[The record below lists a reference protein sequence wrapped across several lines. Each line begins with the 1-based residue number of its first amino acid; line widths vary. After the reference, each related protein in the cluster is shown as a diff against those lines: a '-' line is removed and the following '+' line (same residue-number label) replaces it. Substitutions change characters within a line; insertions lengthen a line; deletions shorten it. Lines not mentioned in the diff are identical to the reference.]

1 MTQVRTI
8 LGKVGFTPKGAW
20 DAKKKYDRLDVVSQ
34 AGASFL
40 SLSDENTA
48 LLTDATKWMVIASKG
63 DKGDQGYT
71 VQLKIGTVG
80 SGDQPSVSLID
91 AGVDE
96 QGNPV
101 KEINFVLKR
110 GKTGYTPIIEVG
122 TVTTVDPKNEATI
135 ELIDNGL
142 SEEGVQKYL
151 LNASIPRGETG
162 LPGKGAGNVYV
173 IGDNLEVGKKYLF
186 VPAASGSTEGTFVEY
201 IPPTIP
207 EHPSFPA
214 RSSGLYKITVNN
226 QGHVTDVAAVTKAD
240 ITALGIPGQ
249 DTNTVYTHPGF
260 TARSSGLYKI
270 TVNNQ
275 GHVTDVA
282 AVTKADITALGIPG
296 QDTNTVYTH
305 PGFTAR
311 SSGLYKITVNNQG
324 HVTDVAAVTKADI
337 TALGIPGQDTNTVY
351 THPGFTTRSSG
362 LYKITVNNQGHVT
375 DVAAVTKADI
385 TALGIPAQDTNTTYT
400 AATTQKDGLMSKADK
415 QKVDDSLRLKEYV
428 DVSSLESLP
437 ASPYNL
443 RFVYTNNSPQAINFA
458 NIASVPEMQE
468 FYLSI
473 LNSSGSDFNQP
484 IPNGS
489 GWQSEESSVTLPSGR
504 PIGISIKKEHGVMVV
519 RC

>member
-80 SGDQPSVSLID
+80 SGDQPSVSLTD

-122 TVTTVDPKNEATI
+122 TVTTVDPKNEASI

-186 VPAASGSTEGTFVEY
+186 VPAASGSTEGSFIEY
-201 IPPTIP
+201 VPPTIP
-207 EHPSFPA
+207 EHPSFST

-226 QGHVTDVAAVTKAD
+226 QGHVTDVAAVTKED

-249 DTNTVYTHPGF
+249 DTDTVYTHPGF

-275 GHVTDVA
+275 GHVTGVA
-282 AVTKADITALGIPG
+282 AVTKE
-296 QDTNTVYTH
+296 
-305 PGFTAR
+305 
-311 SSGLYKITVNNQG
+311 
-324 HVTDVAAVTKADI
+324 
-337 TALGIPGQDTNTVY
+337 
-351 THPGFTTRSSG
+351 
-362 LYKITVNNQGHVT
+362 
-375 DVAAVTKADI
+375 DI

-400 AATTQKDGLMSKADK
+400 AATTQKDGLMSKTDK

-428 DVSSLESLP
+428 DVESLEVLP

-473 LNSSGSDFNQP
+473 LNSSGSDFDQP
-484 IPNGS
+484 IPNAD
-489 GWQSEESSVTLPSGR
+489 GWQSEESSVTLPNGKRTGVSL
-504 PIGISIKKEHGVMVV
+504 KKEHGVIVV

>member
-34 AGASFL
+34 AGAGFL

-80 SGDQPSVSLID
+80 SGDQPSVSLTD

-186 VPAASGSTEGTFVEY
+186 VPAASGSTEGSFIEY
-201 IPPTIP
+201 VPPTIP
-207 EHPSFPA
+207 EHPSLYPH
-214 RSSGLYKITVNN
+214 SSGLYKITVNN
-226 QGHVTDVAAVTKAD
+226 QGHVTDVAAVTKED

-249 DTNTVYTHPGF
+249 DTDTVYTHPGF

-275 GHVTDVA
+275 GHCTGVT
-282 AVTKADITALGIPG
+282 AVTKE
-296 QDTNTVYTH
+296 
-305 PGFTAR
+305 
-311 SSGLYKITVNNQG
+311 
-324 HVTDVAAVTKADI
+324 
-337 TALGIPGQDTNTVY
+337 
-351 THPGFTTRSSG
+351 
-362 LYKITVNNQGHVT
+362 
-375 DVAAVTKADI
+375 DI

-400 AATTQKDGLMSKADK
+400 AATTQKDGLMSKTDK

-428 DVSSLESLP
+428 DVESLEVLP

>member
-63 DKGDQGYT
+63 GKGDQGYT

-80 SGDQPSVSLID
+80 SGDQPSVSLTD

-142 SEEGVQKYL
+142 SEDGVQKYL

-186 VPAASGSTEGTFVEY
+186 VPAASGSTEGSFIEY
-201 IPPTIP
+201 VPPTIP
-207 EHPSFPA
+207 EHPSFST

-226 QGHVTDVAAVTKAD
+226 QGHVTDVAAVTKED

-275 GHVTDVA
+275 GHVTGVT
-282 AVTKADITALGIPG
+282 AVTKE
-296 QDTNTVYTH
+296 
-305 PGFTAR
+305 
-311 SSGLYKITVNNQG
+311 
-324 HVTDVAAVTKADI
+324 
-337 TALGIPGQDTNTVY
+337 
-351 THPGFTTRSSG
+351 
-362 LYKITVNNQGHVT
+362 
-375 DVAAVTKADI
+375 DI

-400 AATTQKDGLMSKADK
+400 AATTQKDGLMSKTDK

-428 DVSSLESLP
+428 DVESLEVLP

-489 GWQSEESSVTLPSGR
+489 GWQSEESSVTLPNGKRTGVSL
-504 PIGISIKKEHGVMVV
+504 KKEHGVIVV

>member
-63 DKGDQGYT
+63 GKGDQGYT

-80 SGDQPSVSLID
+80 SGDQPSVSLTD

-186 VPAASGSTEGTFVEY
+186 VPAASGSTEGSFIEY
-201 IPPTIP
+201 VPPTIP
-207 EHPSFPA
+207 EHPSFSTRSSGLYKITVNNQGHVTDVAAVTKEDITALGIPGQDTDTVYTHPGFTA

-226 QGHVTDVAAVTKAD
+226 QGHVTDVAAVTKED

-282 AVTKADITALGIPG
+282 AVTKE
-296 QDTNTVYTH
+296 
-305 PGFTAR
+305 
-311 SSGLYKITVNNQG
+311 
-324 HVTDVAAVTKADI
+324 
-337 TALGIPGQDTNTVY
+337 
-351 THPGFTTRSSG
+351 
-362 LYKITVNNQGHVT
+362 
-375 DVAAVTKADI
+375 DI

-400 AATTQKDGLMSKADK
+400 AATTQKDGLMSKTDK

>member
-34 AGASFL
+34 AGAGFL

-80 SGDQPSVSLID
+80 SGDQPSVSLTD

-186 VPAASGSTEGTFVEY
+186 VPAASGSTEGSFIEY
-201 IPPTIP
+201 VPPTIP
-207 EHPSFPA
+207 EHPSFST

-226 QGHVTDVAAVTKAD
+226 QGHVTDVAAVTKED

-275 GHVTDVA
+275 GHVTGVA
-282 AVTKADITALGIPG
+282 EVTKEDITALGIPG

-324 HVTDVAAVTKADI
+324 HVTGVTAVTKE
-337 TALGIPGQDTNTVY
+337 
-351 THPGFTTRSSG
+351 
-362 LYKITVNNQGHVT
+362 
-375 DVAAVTKADI
+375 DI

-400 AATTQKDGLMSKADK
+400 AATTQKDGLMSKTDK

-428 DVSSLESLP
+428 DVESLEVLP

>member
-80 SGDQPSVSLID
+80 SGDQPSVSLTD

-122 TVTTVDPKNEATI
+122 TVTTVDPKSEASI

-186 VPAASGSTEGTFVEY
+186 VPAASGSTEGSFIEY
-201 IPPTIP
+201 VPPTIP

-226 QGHVTDVAAVTKAD
+226 QGHVTDVAAVTKSD

-249 DTNTVYTHPGF
+249 DTNTVYIHPGF

-324 HVTDVAAVTKADI
+324 HVT
-337 TALGIPGQDTNTVY
+337 G
-351 THPGFTTRSSG
+351 
-362 LYKITVNNQGHVT
+362 
-375 DVAAVTKADI
+375 VAAVTKADI

-400 AATTQKDGLMSKADK
+400 AATTQKDGLMSKTDK

-473 LNSSGSDFNQP
+473 LNSSGSDFDQP

>member
-63 DKGDQGYT
+63 GKGDQGYT

-80 SGDQPSVSLID
+80 SGDQPSVSLTD

-186 VPAASGSTEGTFVEY
+186 VPAASGSTEGSFIEY
-201 IPPTIP
+201 VPPTIP
-207 EHPSFPA
+207 EHPSFST

-226 QGHVTDVAAVTKAD
+226 QGHVTDVAAVTKED

-249 DTNTVYTHPGF
+249 DTDTVYTHPGF

-275 GHVTDVA
+275 GHVTGVT
-282 AVTKADITALGIPG
+282 AVTKE
-296 QDTNTVYTH
+296 
-305 PGFTAR
+305 
-311 SSGLYKITVNNQG
+311 
-324 HVTDVAAVTKADI
+324 
-337 TALGIPGQDTNTVY
+337 
-351 THPGFTTRSSG
+351 
-362 LYKITVNNQGHVT
+362 
-375 DVAAVTKADI
+375 DI

-400 AATTQKDGLMSKADK
+400 AATTQKDGLMSKTDK

-428 DVSSLESLP
+428 DVESLEVLP

-489 GWQSEESSVTLPSGR
+489 GWQSEESSVTLPNGKRTGVSL
-504 PIGISIKKEHGVMVV
+504 KKEHGVIVV

>member
-20 DAKKKYDRLDVVSQ
+20 DVKKKYDRLDVVSQ

-63 DKGDQGYT
+63 GKGDQGYT

-80 SGDQPSVSLID
+80 SGDQPSVSLTD

-186 VPAASGSTEGTFVEY
+186 VPAASGSTEGSFIEY
-201 IPPTIP
+201 VPPTIP
-207 EHPSFPA
+207 EHPSF
-214 RSSGLYKITVNN
+214 S
-226 QGHVTDVAAVTKAD
+226 
-240 ITALGIPGQ
+240 
-249 DTNTVYTHPGF
+249 
-260 TARSSGLYKI
+260 
-270 TVNNQ
+270 
-275 GHVTDVA
+275 
-282 AVTKADITALGIPG
+282 
-296 QDTNTVYTH
+296 
-305 PGFTAR
+305 
-311 SSGLYKITVNNQG
+311 
-324 HVTDVAAVTKADI
+324 
-337 TALGIPGQDTNTVY
+337 
-351 THPGFTTRSSG
+351 TRSSG

-375 DVAAVTKADI
+375 DVAAVTKEDI

-400 AATTQKDGLMSKADK
+400 AATTQKDGLMSKTDK

-489 GWQSEESSVTLPSGR
+489 G
-504 PIGISIKKEHGVMVV
+504 
-519 RC
+519 

>member
-80 SGDQPSVSLID
+80 SGDQPSVSLTD

-122 TVTTVDPKNEATI
+122 TVTTVDPKNEASI

-186 VPAASGSTEGTFVEY
+186 VPAASGSTEGSFIEY
-201 IPPTIP
+201 VPPTIP
-207 EHPSFPA
+207 EHPSFST

-249 DTNTVYTHPGF
+249 DTDTIYTHPGFTARSSGLYKIMVNNQGHVTDVAAVTKEDITALGIPGQDTDTVYTHPGF

-275 GHVTDVA
+275 GHVTGVT
-282 AVTKADITALGIPG
+282 AVTKE
-296 QDTNTVYTH
+296 
-305 PGFTAR
+305 
-311 SSGLYKITVNNQG
+311 
-324 HVTDVAAVTKADI
+324 
-337 TALGIPGQDTNTVY
+337 
-351 THPGFTTRSSG
+351 
-362 LYKITVNNQGHVT
+362 
-375 DVAAVTKADI
+375 DI

-400 AATTQKDGLMSKADK
+400 AATTQKDGLMSKTDK

-428 DVSSLESLP
+428 DVESLEILP

-473 LNSSGSDFNQP
+473 LNSSGSDFDQP
-484 IPNGS
+484 IPNAD
-489 GWQSEESSVTLPSGR
+489 GWQSEESSVTLPNGKRTGVSL
-504 PIGISIKKEHGVMVV
+504 KKEHGVIVV

>member
-63 DKGDQGYT
+63 GKGDQGYT

-80 SGDQPSVSLID
+80 SGDQPSVSLTD

-186 VPAASGSTEGTFVEY
+186 VPAASGSTEGSFIEY
-201 IPPTIP
+201 VPPTIP
-207 EHPSFPA
+207 EHPSFST

-226 QGHVTDVAAVTKAD
+226 QGHVTGVAEVTKED

-275 GHVTDVA
+275 GHVTGVA
-282 AVTKADITALGIPG
+282 EVTKEDITALGIPG

-324 HVTDVAAVTKADI
+324 HVTGVTAVTKE
-337 TALGIPGQDTNTVY
+337 
-351 THPGFTTRSSG
+351 
-362 LYKITVNNQGHVT
+362 
-375 DVAAVTKADI
+375 DI

-400 AATTQKDGLMSKADK
+400 AATTQKDGLMSKTDK

>member
-80 SGDQPSVSLID
+80 SGDQPSVSLTD

-122 TVTTVDPKNEATI
+122 TVTTVDPKNEASI

-186 VPAASGSTEGTFVEY
+186 VPAASGSTEGSFIEY
-201 IPPTIP
+201 VPPTIP
-207 EHPSFPA
+207 EHPSFST

-226 QGHVTDVAAVTKAD
+226 QGHVTDVAAVTKED

-249 DTNTVYTHPGF
+249 DTDTIYTHPGFTARSSGLYKIMVNNQGHVTDVAAVTKEDITALGIPGQDTDTVYTHPGF

-275 GHVTDVA
+275 GHVTGVT
-282 AVTKADITALGIPG
+282 AVTKE
-296 QDTNTVYTH
+296 
-305 PGFTAR
+305 
-311 SSGLYKITVNNQG
+311 
-324 HVTDVAAVTKADI
+324 
-337 TALGIPGQDTNTVY
+337 
-351 THPGFTTRSSG
+351 
-362 LYKITVNNQGHVT
+362 
-375 DVAAVTKADI
+375 DI

-400 AATTQKDGLMSKADK
+400 AATTQKDGLMSKTDK

-428 DVSSLESLP
+428 DVESLEILP

-473 LNSSGSDFNQP
+473 LNSSGSDFDQP
-484 IPNGS
+484 IPNAD
-489 GWQSEESSVTLPSGR
+489 GWQSEESSVTLPNGKRTGVSL
-504 PIGISIKKEHGVMVV
+504 KKEHGVIVV

>member
-80 SGDQPSVSLID
+80 SGDQPSVSLTD

-201 IPPTIP
+201 VPPTIP
-207 EHPSFPA
+207 EHPSFSTH
-214 RSSGLYKITVNN
+214 SSGLYKITVN
-226 QGHVTDVAAVTKAD
+226 
-240 ITALGIPGQ
+240 
-249 DTNTVYTHPGF
+249 
-260 TARSSGLYKI
+260 R
-270 TVNNQ
+270 
-275 GHVTDVA
+275 
-282 AVTKADITALGIPG
+282 
-296 QDTNTVYTH
+296 
-305 PGFTAR
+305 
-311 SSGLYKITVNNQG
+311 
-324 HVTDVAAVTKADI
+324 
-337 TALGIPGQDTNTVY
+337 
-351 THPGFTTRSSG
+351 
-362 LYKITVNNQGHVT
+362 
-375 DVAAVTKADI
+375 
-385 TALGIPAQDTNTTYT
+385 
-400 AATTQKDGLMSKADK
+400 
-415 QKVDDSLRLKEYV
+415 
-428 DVSSLESLP
+428 
-437 ASPYNL
+437 
-443 RFVYTNNSPQAINFA
+443 
-458 NIASVPEMQE
+458 
-468 FYLSI
+468 
-473 LNSSGSDFNQP
+473 
-484 IPNGS
+484 
-489 GWQSEESSVTLPSGR
+489 
-504 PIGISIKKEHGVMVV
+504 
-519 RC
+519 

>member
-34 AGASFL
+34 AGTGFL

-80 SGDQPSVSLID
+80 SGDQPSVSLTD

-101 KEINFVLKR
+101 KKINFVLKR

-122 TVTTVDPKNEATI
+122 TVTTVDPKNEASI

-186 VPAASGSTEGTFVEY
+186 VPAASGSTEGSFIEY
-201 IPPTIP
+201 VPPTIP

-226 QGHVTDVAAVTKAD
+226 QGHVTDVAAVTKEDITALGIPGQDTDTVYTHPGFTARSSGLYKITVNNQGHVTGVAAVTKED

-275 GHVTDVA
+275 GHVTGVA
-282 AVTKADITALGIPG
+282 AVTKE
-296 QDTNTVYTH
+296 
-305 PGFTAR
+305 
-311 SSGLYKITVNNQG
+311 
-324 HVTDVAAVTKADI
+324 
-337 TALGIPGQDTNTVY
+337 
-351 THPGFTTRSSG
+351 
-362 LYKITVNNQGHVT
+362 
-375 DVAAVTKADI
+375 DI

-400 AATTQKDGLMSKADK
+400 AATTQKDGLMSKTDK

-428 DVSSLESLP
+428 DVESLEVLP

-473 LNSSGSDFNQP
+473 LNNSGSDFDQP
-484 IPNGS
+484 IPNAD
-489 GWQSEESSVTLPSGR
+489 GWQSEESSVTLPNGKRTGVSL
-504 PIGISIKKEHGVMVV
+504 KKEHGVIVV

>member
-80 SGDQPSVSLID
+80 SGDQPSVSLTD

-186 VPAASGSTEGTFVEY
+186 VPAASGSTEGSFIEY
-201 IPPTIP
+201 VPPTIP
-207 EHPSFPA
+207 EHPSFSTRSSGLYKITVNNQGHVTDVAAVTKEDITALGIPAQDTDTVYTHPGFTA

-226 QGHVTDVAAVTKAD
+226 QGHVTDVAAVTKED

-275 GHVTDVA
+275 GHVTGVT
-282 AVTKADITALGIPG
+282 AVTKE
-296 QDTNTVYTH
+296 
-305 PGFTAR
+305 
-311 SSGLYKITVNNQG
+311 
-324 HVTDVAAVTKADI
+324 
-337 TALGIPGQDTNTVY
+337 
-351 THPGFTTRSSG
+351 
-362 LYKITVNNQGHVT
+362 
-375 DVAAVTKADI
+375 DI

-400 AATTQKDGLMSKADK
+400 AATTQKDGLMSKTDK

-489 GWQSEESSVTLPSGR
+489 GWQSEESSVTLPNGKRTGVSL
-504 PIGISIKKEHGVMVV
+504 KKEHGVIVV

>member
-63 DKGDQGYT
+63 GKGDQGYT

-80 SGDQPSVSLID
+80 SGDQPSVSLTD

-186 VPAASGSTEGTFVEY
+186 VPAASGSTEGSFIEY
-201 IPPTIP
+201 VPPTIP
-207 EHPSFPA
+207 EHPSFSTRSSGLYKITVNNRGHVTDVAAVTKEDITALGIPGQDTDTVYTHPGFTA

-226 QGHVTDVAAVTKAD
+226 QGHVTGVAEVTKED

-275 GHVTDVA
+275 GHVTGVT
-282 AVTKADITALGIPG
+282 AVTKE
-296 QDTNTVYTH
+296 
-305 PGFTAR
+305 
-311 SSGLYKITVNNQG
+311 
-324 HVTDVAAVTKADI
+324 
-337 TALGIPGQDTNTVY
+337 
-351 THPGFTTRSSG
+351 
-362 LYKITVNNQGHVT
+362 
-375 DVAAVTKADI
+375 DI

-400 AATTQKDGLMSKADK
+400 AATTQKDGLMSKTDK

>member
-8 LGKVGFTPKGAW
+8 LGKVGFTPKGTW

-80 SGDQPSVSLID
+80 SGDQPSVGLTD

-186 VPAASGSTEGTFVEY
+186 VPAASGSTEGSFIEY
-201 IPPTIP
+201 VPPTIP

-282 AVTKADITALGIPG
+282 AVTKADITALGIP
-296 QDTNTVYTH
+296 
-305 PGFTAR
+305 
-311 SSGLYKITVNNQG
+311 
-324 HVTDVAAVTKADI
+324 
-337 TALGIPGQDTNTVY
+337 
-351 THPGFTTRSSG
+351 
-362 LYKITVNNQGHVT
+362 
-375 DVAAVTKADI
+375 
-385 TALGIPAQDTNTTYT
+385 AQDTNTTYT
-400 AATTQKDGLMSKADK
+400 AATTQKDGLMSKTDK

>member
-80 SGDQPSVSLID
+80 SGDQPSVSLTD

-122 TVTTVDPKNEATI
+122 TVTTVDPKNEASI

-186 VPAASGSTEGTFVEY
+186 VPAASGSTEGSFIEY
-201 IPPTIP
+201 VPPTIP
-207 EHPSFPA
+207 EHPSFST

-226 QGHVTDVAAVTKAD
+226 QGHVTDVAAVTKED

-249 DTNTVYTHPGF
+249 DTDTVYTHPGF

-275 GHVTDVA
+275 GHVTGVT
-282 AVTKADITALGIPG
+282 AVTKE
-296 QDTNTVYTH
+296 
-305 PGFTAR
+305 
-311 SSGLYKITVNNQG
+311 
-324 HVTDVAAVTKADI
+324 
-337 TALGIPGQDTNTVY
+337 
-351 THPGFTTRSSG
+351 
-362 LYKITVNNQGHVT
+362 
-375 DVAAVTKADI
+375 DI

-400 AATTQKDGLMSKADK
+400 AATTQKDGLMSKTDK

-428 DVSSLESLP
+428 DVESLEILP

-473 LNSSGSDFNQP
+473 LNSSGSDFDQP
-484 IPNGS
+484 IPNAD
-489 GWQSEESSVTLPSGR
+489 GWQSEESSVTLPNGKRTGVSL
-504 PIGISIKKEHGVMVV
+504 KKEHGVIVV

>member
-63 DKGDQGYT
+63 GKGDQGYT

-80 SGDQPSVSLID
+80 SGDQPSVSLTD

-186 VPAASGSTEGTFVEY
+186 VPAASGSTEGSFIEY
-201 IPPTIP
+201 VPPTIP
-207 EHPSFPA
+207 EHPSF
-214 RSSGLYKITVNN
+214 S
-226 QGHVTDVAAVTKAD
+226 
-240 ITALGIPGQ
+240 
-249 DTNTVYTHPGF
+249 
-260 TARSSGLYKI
+260 
-270 TVNNQ
+270 
-275 GHVTDVA
+275 
-282 AVTKADITALGIPG
+282 
-296 QDTNTVYTH
+296 
-305 PGFTAR
+305 
-311 SSGLYKITVNNQG
+311 
-324 HVTDVAAVTKADI
+324 
-337 TALGIPGQDTNTVY
+337 
-351 THPGFTTRSSG
+351 TRSSG

-375 DVAAVTKADI
+375 DVAAVTKEDI
-385 TALGIPAQDTNTTYT
+385 TALGIPGQDTNTTYT
-400 AATTQKDGLMSKADK
+400 AATTQKDGLMSKTDK

>member
-80 SGDQPSVSLID
+80 SGDQPSVSLTD

-122 TVTTVDPKNEATI
+122 TVTTVDPKSEASI

-186 VPAASGSTEGTFVEY
+186 VPAASGSTEGSFIEY
-201 IPPTIP
+201 VPPTIP

-337 TALGIPGQDTNTVY
+337 TALGIPGQDTNT
-351 THPGFTTRSSG
+351 
-362 LYKITVNNQGHVT
+362 
-375 DVAAVTKADI
+375 
-385 TALGIPAQDTNTTYT
+385 TYT
-400 AATTQKDGLMSKADK
+400 AATTQKDGLMSKTDK

-473 LNSSGSDFNQP
+473 LNSSGSDFDQP

>member
-34 AGASFL
+34 AGTGFL

-80 SGDQPSVSLID
+80 SGDQPSVSLTD

-101 KEINFVLKR
+101 KKINFVLKR

-122 TVTTVDPKNEATI
+122 TVTTVDPKNEASI

-186 VPAASGSTEGTFVEY
+186 VPAASGSTEGSFIEY
-201 IPPTIP
+201 VPPTIP

-226 QGHVTDVAAVTKAD
+226 QGHVTDVAAVTKED

-249 DTNTVYTHPGF
+249 DTDTV
-260 TARSSGLYKI
+260 
-270 TVNNQ
+270 
-275 GHVTDVA
+275 
-282 AVTKADITALGIPG
+282 
-296 QDTNTVYTH
+296 
-305 PGFTAR
+305 
-311 SSGLYKITVNNQG
+311 
-324 HVTDVAAVTKADI
+324 
-337 TALGIPGQDTNTVY
+337 
-351 THPGFTTRSSG
+351 
-362 LYKITVNNQGHVT
+362 
-375 DVAAVTKADI
+375 
-385 TALGIPAQDTNTTYT
+385 
-400 AATTQKDGLMSKADK
+400 
-415 QKVDDSLRLKEYV
+415 
-428 DVSSLESLP
+428 
-437 ASPYNL
+437 
-443 RFVYTNNSPQAINFA
+443 
-458 NIASVPEMQE
+458 
-468 FYLSI
+468 
-473 LNSSGSDFNQP
+473 
-484 IPNGS
+484 
-489 GWQSEESSVTLPSGR
+489 
-504 PIGISIKKEHGVMVV
+504 
-519 RC
+519 

>member
-63 DKGDQGYT
+63 GKGDQGYT

-80 SGDQPSVSLID
+80 SGDQPSVSLTD

-186 VPAASGSTEGTFVEY
+186 VPAASGSTEGSFIEY
-201 IPPTIP
+201 VPPTIP
-207 EHPSFPA
+207 EHPSFST

-226 QGHVTDVAAVTKAD
+226 QGHVTDVAAVTKED

-282 AVTKADITALGIPG
+282 AVTKEDITALGIPG

-324 HVTDVAAVTKADI
+324 HVTGVTAVTKE
-337 TALGIPGQDTNTVY
+337 
-351 THPGFTTRSSG
+351 
-362 LYKITVNNQGHVT
+362 
-375 DVAAVTKADI
+375 DI

-400 AATTQKDGLMSKADK
+400 AATTQKDGLMSKTDK

>member
-40 SLSDENTA
+40 SLLDENTA

-80 SGDQPSVSLID
+80 SGDQPSVSLTD

-186 VPAASGSTEGTFVEY
+186 VPAASGSTEGAFIEY
-201 IPPTIP
+201 VPPTIP
-207 EHPSFPA
+207 EHPSFST

-226 QGHVTDVAAVTKAD
+226 QGHVTDVAAVTKED

-249 DTNTVYTHPGF
+249 DTDTVYTHPGF

-275 GHVTDVA
+275 GHVTGVT
-282 AVTKADITALGIPG
+282 AVTKE
-296 QDTNTVYTH
+296 
-305 PGFTAR
+305 
-311 SSGLYKITVNNQG
+311 
-324 HVTDVAAVTKADI
+324 
-337 TALGIPGQDTNTVY
+337 
-351 THPGFTTRSSG
+351 
-362 LYKITVNNQGHVT
+362 
-375 DVAAVTKADI
+375 DI

-400 AATTQKDGLMSKADK
+400 AATTQKDGLMSKTDK

-473 LNSSGSDFNQP
+473 LNSSGSDFDQP
-484 IPNGS
+484 IPNAD

>member
-48 LLTDATKWMVIASKG
+48 LLTDATQWMVIANKG

-80 SGDQPSVSLID
+80 SGDQPSVSLTD

-186 VPAASGSTEGTFVEY
+186 VPAASGSTEGAFIEY
-201 IPPTIP
+201 VPPTIP
-207 EHPSFPA
+207 EHPSF
-214 RSSGLYKITVNN
+214 S
-226 QGHVTDVAAVTKAD
+226 
-240 ITALGIPGQ
+240 
-249 DTNTVYTHPGF
+249 
-260 TARSSGLYKI
+260 
-270 TVNNQ
+270 
-275 GHVTDVA
+275 
-282 AVTKADITALGIPG
+282 
-296 QDTNTVYTH
+296 
-305 PGFTAR
+305 
-311 SSGLYKITVNNQG
+311 
-324 HVTDVAAVTKADI
+324 
-337 TALGIPGQDTNTVY
+337 
-351 THPGFTTRSSG
+351 TRSSG

-375 DVAAVTKADI
+375 DVAEVTKEDI

-400 AATTQKDGLMSKADK
+400 AATTQKDGLMSKTDK

-428 DVSSLESLP
+428 DVESLEALP

-473 LNSSGSDFNQP
+473 LNSSGSDFDQP

-489 GWQSEESSVTLPSGR
+489 GWQSEESSVTLPNGKRTGVSL
-504 PIGISIKKEHGVMVV
+504 KKEHGVIVV

>member
-1 MTQVRTI
+1 M
-8 LGKVGFTPKGAW
+8 KGGV
-20 DAKKKYDRLDVVSQ
+20 YRM
-34 AGASFL
+34 
-40 SLSDENTA
+40 
-48 LLTDATKWMVIASKG
+48 LT
-63 DKGDQGYT
+63 
-71 VQLKIGTVG
+71 
-80 SGDQPSVSLID
+80 
-91 AGVDE
+91 
-96 QGNPV
+96 
-101 KEINFVLKR
+101 
-110 GKTGYTPIIEVG
+110 IEVG

-186 VPAASGSTEGTFVEY
+186 VPAASGSTEGSFIEY
-201 IPPTIP
+201 VPPTIP
-207 EHPSFPA
+207 EHPSFSTRSSGLYKITVNNQGHVTDVAAVTKEDITALGIPGQDTDTVYTHPGFTA

-226 QGHVTDVAAVTKAD
+226 QGHVTDVAAVTKED

-275 GHVTDVA
+275 GHVTGVT
-282 AVTKADITALGIPG
+282 AVTKE
-296 QDTNTVYTH
+296 
-305 PGFTAR
+305 
-311 SSGLYKITVNNQG
+311 
-324 HVTDVAAVTKADI
+324 
-337 TALGIPGQDTNTVY
+337 
-351 THPGFTTRSSG
+351 
-362 LYKITVNNQGHVT
+362 
-375 DVAAVTKADI
+375 DI

-400 AATTQKDGLMSKADK
+400 AATTQKDGLMSKTDK

-428 DVSSLESLP
+428 DVESLEVLP

-489 GWQSEESSVTLPSGR
+489 GWQSEESSVTLPNGKRTGVSL
-504 PIGISIKKEHGVMVV
+504 KKEHGVIVV

>member
-63 DKGDQGYT
+63 GKGDQGYT

-80 SGDQPSVSLID
+80 SGDQPSVSLTD

-186 VPAASGSTEGTFVEY
+186 VPAASGSTEGSFIEY
-201 IPPTIP
+201 VPPTIP
-207 EHPSFPA
+207 EHPSFST

-226 QGHVTDVAAVTKAD
+226 QGHVTDVAAVTKED

-275 GHVTDVA
+275 GHVTGVA
-282 AVTKADITALGIPG
+282 EVTKEDITALGIPG

-324 HVTDVAAVTKADI
+324 HVTGVTAVTKE
-337 TALGIPGQDTNTVY
+337 
-351 THPGFTTRSSG
+351 
-362 LYKITVNNQGHVT
+362 
-375 DVAAVTKADI
+375 DI

-400 AATTQKDGLMSKADK
+400 AATTQKDGLMSKTDK

>member
-80 SGDQPSVSLID
+80 SGDQPSVSLTD

-337 TALGIPGQDTNTVY
+337 TALGIP
-351 THPGFTTRSSG
+351 
-362 LYKITVNNQGHVT
+362 
-375 DVAAVTKADI
+375 
-385 TALGIPAQDTNTTYT
+385 AQDTNTTYT
-400 AATTQKDGLMSKADK
+400 AATTQKDGLMSKTDK

>member
-282 AVTKADITALGIPG
+282 AVTKADITALGIP
-296 QDTNTVYTH
+296 
-305 PGFTAR
+305 
-311 SSGLYKITVNNQG
+311 
-324 HVTDVAAVTKADI
+324 
-337 TALGIPGQDTNTVY
+337 
-351 THPGFTTRSSG
+351 
-362 LYKITVNNQGHVT
+362 
-375 DVAAVTKADI
+375 
-385 TALGIPAQDTNTTYT
+385 AQDTNTTYT

>member
-80 SGDQPSVSLID
+80 SGDQPSVSLTD

-122 TVTTVDPKNEATI
+122 TVTTVDPKSEASI

-186 VPAASGSTEGTFVEY
+186 VPAASGSTEGSFIEY
-201 IPPTIP
+201 VPPTIP

-282 AVTKADITALGIPG
+282 AVTKADITALGIP
-296 QDTNTVYTH
+296 
-305 PGFTAR
+305 
-311 SSGLYKITVNNQG
+311 
-324 HVTDVAAVTKADI
+324 
-337 TALGIPGQDTNTVY
+337 
-351 THPGFTTRSSG
+351 
-362 LYKITVNNQGHVT
+362 
-375 DVAAVTKADI
+375 
-385 TALGIPAQDTNTTYT
+385 AQDTNTTYT
-400 AATTQKDGLMSKADK
+400 AATTQKDGLMSKTDK

-473 LNSSGSDFNQP
+473 LNSSGSDFDQP

>member
-40 SLSDENTA
+40 SLLDENTA

-80 SGDQPSVSLID
+80 SGDQPSVSLTD

-186 VPAASGSTEGTFVEY
+186 VPAASGSTEGSFIEY
-201 IPPTIP
+201 VPPTIP
-207 EHPSFPA
+207 EHPSFST

-226 QGHVTDVAAVTKAD
+226 QGHVTDVAAVTKED

-249 DTNTVYTHPGF
+249 DTDTVYTHPGF

-275 GHVTDVA
+275 GHVTGVA
-282 AVTKADITALGIPG
+282 AVTKEDITALGIPG
-296 QDTNTVYTH
+296 QDTDTVYTH

-324 HVTDVAAVTKADI
+324 HVTGVTAVTKE
-337 TALGIPGQDTNTVY
+337 
-351 THPGFTTRSSG
+351 
-362 LYKITVNNQGHVT
+362 
-375 DVAAVTKADI
+375 DI

-400 AATTQKDGLMSKADK
+400 AATTQKDGLMSKTDK
-415 QKVDDSLRLKEYV
+415 QKVDDSLRLKEYA

>member
-63 DKGDQGYT
+63 GKGDQGYT

-80 SGDQPSVSLID
+80 SGDQPSVSLTD

-186 VPAASGSTEGTFVEY
+186 VPAASGSTEGSFIEY
-201 IPPTIP
+201 VPPTIP
-207 EHPSFPA
+207 EHPSFSTRSSGLYKITVNNQGHVTDVAAVTKEDITALGIPGQDTDTVYTHPGFTA

-226 QGHVTDVAAVTKAD
+226 QGHVTDVAAVTKED

-275 GHVTDVA
+275 GHVTGVT
-282 AVTKADITALGIPG
+282 AVTKE
-296 QDTNTVYTH
+296 
-305 PGFTAR
+305 
-311 SSGLYKITVNNQG
+311 
-324 HVTDVAAVTKADI
+324 
-337 TALGIPGQDTNTVY
+337 
-351 THPGFTTRSSG
+351 
-362 LYKITVNNQGHVT
+362 
-375 DVAAVTKADI
+375 DI

-400 AATTQKDGLMSKADK
+400 AATTQKDGLMSKTDK

-428 DVSSLESLP
+428 DVESLEVLP

-489 GWQSEESSVTLPSGR
+489 GWQSEESSVTLPNGKRTGVSL
-504 PIGISIKKEHGVMVV
+504 KKEHGVIVV

>member
-80 SGDQPSVSLID
+80 SGDQPSVSLTD

-122 TVTTVDPKNEATI
+122 TVTTVDPKNEAII

-186 VPAASGSTEGTFVEY
+186 VPAASGSTEGSFIEY
-201 IPPTIP
+201 VPPTIP
-207 EHPSFPA
+207 EHPSFST

-226 QGHVTDVAAVTKAD
+226 QGHVTDVAAVTKED
-240 ITALGIPGQ
+240 ITALGIPAQ
-249 DTNTVYTHPGF
+249 DTDTVYTHPGF

-275 GHVTDVA
+275 GHVTGVT
-282 AVTKADITALGIPG
+282 AVTKE
-296 QDTNTVYTH
+296 
-305 PGFTAR
+305 
-311 SSGLYKITVNNQG
+311 
-324 HVTDVAAVTKADI
+324 
-337 TALGIPGQDTNTVY
+337 
-351 THPGFTTRSSG
+351 
-362 LYKITVNNQGHVT
+362 
-375 DVAAVTKADI
+375 DI

-400 AATTQKDGLMSKADK
+400 AATTQKDGLMSKTDK

-428 DVSSLESLP
+428 DVESLEVLP

-489 GWQSEESSVTLPSGR
+489 GWQSEESSVTLPNGKRTGVSL
-504 PIGISIKKEHGVMVV
+504 KKEHGVIVV
-519 RC
+519 RV

>member
-34 AGASFL
+34 AGAGFL

-80 SGDQPSVSLID
+80 SGDQPSVSLTD

-186 VPAASGSTEGTFVEY
+186 VPAASGSTEGSFIEY
-201 IPPTIP
+201 VPPTIP
-207 EHPSFPA
+207 EHPSFST

-226 QGHVTDVAAVTKAD
+226 QGHVTDVAAVTKED

-275 GHVTDVA
+275 GHVTGVA
-282 AVTKADITALGIPG
+282 EVTKEDITALGIPG

-324 HVTDVAAVTKADI
+324 HVTGVAEVTKE
-337 TALGIPGQDTNTVY
+337 
-351 THPGFTTRSSG
+351 
-362 LYKITVNNQGHVT
+362 
-375 DVAAVTKADI
+375 DI

-400 AATTQKDGLMSKADK
+400 AATTQKDGLMSKTDK

-428 DVSSLESLP
+428 DVESLEVLP

>member
-34 AGASFL
+34 AGAGFL

-80 SGDQPSVSLID
+80 SGDQPSVSLTD

-186 VPAASGSTEGTFVEY
+186 VPAASGSTEGSFIEY
-201 IPPTIP
+201 VPPTIP
-207 EHPSFPA
+207 EHPSFST

-226 QGHVTDVAAVTKAD
+226 QGHVTDVAAVTKED

-275 GHVTDVA
+275 GHVTGVT
-282 AVTKADITALGIPG
+282 AVTKE
-296 QDTNTVYTH
+296 
-305 PGFTAR
+305 
-311 SSGLYKITVNNQG
+311 
-324 HVTDVAAVTKADI
+324 
-337 TALGIPGQDTNTVY
+337 
-351 THPGFTTRSSG
+351 
-362 LYKITVNNQGHVT
+362 
-375 DVAAVTKADI
+375 DI

-400 AATTQKDGLMSKADK
+400 AATTQKDGLMSKTDK

-428 DVSSLESLP
+428 DVESLEVLP

>member
-122 TVTTVDPKNEATI
+122 TITTVDPKNEATI

-337 TALGIPGQDTNTVY
+337 TALGIP
-351 THPGFTTRSSG
+351 
-362 LYKITVNNQGHVT
+362 
-375 DVAAVTKADI
+375 
-385 TALGIPAQDTNTTYT
+385 AQDTNTTYT

>member
-40 SLSDENTA
+40 SLLDENTA

-80 SGDQPSVSLID
+80 SGDQPSVSLTD

-186 VPAASGSTEGTFVEY
+186 VPAASGSTEGSFIEY
-201 IPPTIP
+201 VPPTIP
-207 EHPSFPA
+207 EHPSFST

-226 QGHVTDVAAVTKAD
+226 QGHVTDVAAVTKED

-249 DTNTVYTHPGF
+249 DTDTVYTHPGF

-275 GHVTDVA
+275 GHVTGVT
-282 AVTKADITALGIPG
+282 AVTKE
-296 QDTNTVYTH
+296 
-305 PGFTAR
+305 
-311 SSGLYKITVNNQG
+311 
-324 HVTDVAAVTKADI
+324 
-337 TALGIPGQDTNTVY
+337 
-351 THPGFTTRSSG
+351 
-362 LYKITVNNQGHVT
+362 
-375 DVAAVTKADI
+375 DI

-400 AATTQKDGLMSKADK
+400 AATTQKDGLMSKTDK
-415 QKVDDSLRLKEYV
+415 QKVDDSLRLKEYA

-443 RFVYTNNSPQAINFA
+443 RFVYTNNSPLAINFA

>member
-34 AGASFL
+34 AGAGFL

-80 SGDQPSVSLID
+80 SGDQPSVSLTD

-186 VPAASGSTEGTFVEY
+186 VPAASGSTEGSFIEY
-201 IPPTIP
+201 VPPTIP
-207 EHPSFPA
+207 EHPSFST

-226 QGHVTDVAAVTKAD
+226 QGHVTGVAEVTKED

-275 GHVTDVA
+275 GHVTGVT
-282 AVTKADITALGIPG
+282 AVTKE
-296 QDTNTVYTH
+296 
-305 PGFTAR
+305 
-311 SSGLYKITVNNQG
+311 
-324 HVTDVAAVTKADI
+324 
-337 TALGIPGQDTNTVY
+337 
-351 THPGFTTRSSG
+351 
-362 LYKITVNNQGHVT
+362 
-375 DVAAVTKADI
+375 DI

-400 AATTQKDGLMSKADK
+400 AATTQKDGLMSKTDK

-428 DVSSLESLP
+428 DVESLEVLP

>member
-34 AGASFL
+34 AGAGFL

-80 SGDQPSVSLID
+80 SGDQPSVSLTD

-186 VPAASGSTEGTFVEY
+186 VPAASGSTEGSFIEY
-201 IPPTIP
+201 VPPTIP
-207 EHPSFPA
+207 EHPSFST

-226 QGHVTDVAAVTKAD
+226 QGHVTDVAAVTKED

-249 DTNTVYTHPGF
+249 DTDTVYTHPGF

-275 GHVTDVA
+275 GHVTGVT
-282 AVTKADITALGIPG
+282 AVTKE
-296 QDTNTVYTH
+296 
-305 PGFTAR
+305 
-311 SSGLYKITVNNQG
+311 
-324 HVTDVAAVTKADI
+324 
-337 TALGIPGQDTNTVY
+337 
-351 THPGFTTRSSG
+351 
-362 LYKITVNNQGHVT
+362 
-375 DVAAVTKADI
+375 DI

-400 AATTQKDGLMSKADK
+400 AATTQKDGLMSKTDK

-428 DVSSLESLP
+428 DVESLEVLP

>member
-34 AGASFL
+34 AGTGFL

-80 SGDQPSVSLID
+80 SGDQPSVSLTD

-101 KEINFVLKR
+101 KKINFVLKR

-122 TVTTVDPKNEATI
+122 TVTTVDPKNEASI

-186 VPAASGSTEGTFVEY
+186 VPAASGSTEGSFIEY
-201 IPPTIP
+201 VPPTIP

-226 QGHVTDVAAVTKAD
+226 QGHVTDVAAVTKED

-249 DTNTVYTHPGF
+249 DTDTVYTHPGF

-275 GHVTDVA
+275 GHVTGVA
-282 AVTKADITALGIPG
+282 AVTKE
-296 QDTNTVYTH
+296 
-305 PGFTAR
+305 
-311 SSGLYKITVNNQG
+311 
-324 HVTDVAAVTKADI
+324 
-337 TALGIPGQDTNTVY
+337 
-351 THPGFTTRSSG
+351 
-362 LYKITVNNQGHVT
+362 
-375 DVAAVTKADI
+375 DI

-400 AATTQKDGLMSKADK
+400 AATTQKDGLMSKTDK

-428 DVSSLESLP
+428 DVESLEVLP

-473 LNSSGSDFNQP
+473 LNNSGSDFDQP
-484 IPNGS
+484 IPNAD
-489 GWQSEESSVTLPSGR
+489 GWQSEESSVTLPNGKRTGVSL
-504 PIGISIKKEHGVMVV
+504 KKEHGVIVV